1 MPEQPAQAPGAMPYQ
16 QAQAPAFMPGQ
27 PPQPGQWPAPGGPY
41 EPEDDG
47 RPRRGAGRVF
57 GGVLCGGLGLVL
69 LLGGGAVVAQ
79 AVSNSHQEIRN
90 KEYARNLWRNEPA
103 ETLFPAALGM
113 QDPEKRQGDPNT
125 ERGWTRVAISPETS
139 CAKALSGAV
148 AKEAARRGCV
158 AALRATYVDDTGG
171 TAATIAI
178 VVFRDPK
185 VALDLG
191 DLVHDK
197 GDADRPDQAVHA
209 LAVPGITWS
218 DAVRAGSGGDSVMDV
233 YTPCA
238 VVASAGPADGRKTGR
253 LPRPWGVRSEDQRID
268 RKPWSA
274 VAEGLATSL
283 AWRLADLTSKGG
295 A

>member
-1 MPEQPAQAPGAMPYQ
+1 MPQPWPHPQSPQ
-16 QAQAPAFMPGQ
+16 QQS
-27 PPQPGQWPAPGGPY
+27 PQPGPWPAPGGPY
-41 EPEDDG
+41 EPGGPSYEPEGDG

-69 LLGGGAVVAQ
+69 LLGGGAVVAK

-90 KEYARNLWRNEPA
+90 TEYARNLWRNEPA
-103 ETLFPAALGM
+103 EALFPAALGL

-171 TAATIAI
+171 TAATVAI

-209 LAVPGITWS
+209 LAAPGITWS
-218 DAVRAGSGGDSVMDV
+218 DAVRAGSGGDKVLDV
-233 YTPCA
+233 YAPCA
-238 VVASAGPADGRKTGR
+238 VVASAGPADGRKAGR
-253 LPRPWGVRSEDQRID
+253 LPQPWGKRSYQQRMD
-268 RKPWSA
+268 REPWNA
-274 VAEGLATSL
+274 VAEGLAESL
-283 AWRLADLTSKGG
+283 AWRLTDLIPQGK

>member
-1 MPEQPAQAPGAMPYQ
+1 M
-16 QAQAPAFMPGQ
+16 
-27 PPQPGQWPAPGGPY
+27 
-41 EPEDDG
+41 
-47 RPRRGAGRVF
+47 
-57 GGVLCGGLGLVL
+57 L

-90 KEYARNLWRNEPA
+90 KEYAHNLWRNEPA
-103 ETLFPAALGM
+103 ETLFPAALGR
-113 QDPEKRQGDPNT
+113 QDPKKKENDPKI
-125 ERGWTRVAISPETS
+125 ERGWTRVAISPDTS

-148 AKEAARRGCV
+148 AKEAAQRGCV

-178 VVFRDPK
+178 VMFGDPK

-197 GDADRPDQAVHA
+197 ADADRPDHAVHA
-209 LAVPGITWS
+209 LAAPGITWN
-218 DAVRAGSGGDSVMDV
+218 DAVRAGSGGYNVLDI

-238 VVASAGPADGRKTGR
+238 VVASAGPVDGRKAGR
-253 LPRPWGVRSEDQRID
+253 LPQPWGRQSYDQRMD
-268 RKPWSA
+268 REPWSA
-274 VAEGLATSL
+274 TAEGLAKSL
-283 AWRLADLTSKGG
+283 AWRLADLTNRGG